1 MQNVFITVV
10 KIMQVYTIWY
20 FNDMDINSDGSP
32 ANTMYNLQI

>member
-10 KIMQVYTIWY
+10 KIMHVYTILY
-20 FNDMDINSDGSP
+20 FHDMDIKSDGSP